1 MRQKH
6 TKPAAVNLSIDNTD
20 RVTEGRERP
29 SHLLL
34 AIPKAAAR

>member
-20 RVTEGRERP
+20 RVTEGRDRL
-29 SHLLL
+29 SDLLP
-34 AIPKAAAR
+34 AIPKAAP